1 MGKIALF
8 GGTFDPVHNGHIA
21 LARRVLEDFSLDK
34 IIFIPAGTPPHK
46 KGRKITDAAHRY
58 RMVTLATKDNP
69 RFLVSDF
76 EINSKTPNYSYLTI
90 PHFKELFPE
99 DEIFFLVGGDSFQ
112 DFPDWKCYR
121 KLLALCT
128 FLVVPRPGISGPQYL
143 EKFHGDETPPR
154 VHFVKN
160 FAYDISSTDIREKLS
175 KGMTALSDV
184 PPCVLDYILKN
195 RLYIK

>member
-21 LARRVLEDFSLDK
+21 LAERVLKDFSLDK

-46 KGRKITDAAHRY
+46 KGRNITDAVHRY
-58 RMVTLATKDNP
+58 QMVTLATKDNP
-69 RFLVSDF
+69 HFLVSDF

-90 PHFKELFPE
+90 SHFKEQFPN
-99 DEIFFLVGGDSFQ
+99 DEIFFLVGGDSFR

-121 KLLALCT
+121 TLLTLCT
-128 FLVVPRPGISGPQYL
+128 FLVVPRPGILEAQYL

-160 FAYDISSTDIREKLS
+160 FAYDISSTEIRERLFRQMPVS
-175 KGMTALSDV
+175 RDV
-184 PPCVLDYILKN
+184 PPQVLDYILKN
-195 RLYIK
+195 KLYIK